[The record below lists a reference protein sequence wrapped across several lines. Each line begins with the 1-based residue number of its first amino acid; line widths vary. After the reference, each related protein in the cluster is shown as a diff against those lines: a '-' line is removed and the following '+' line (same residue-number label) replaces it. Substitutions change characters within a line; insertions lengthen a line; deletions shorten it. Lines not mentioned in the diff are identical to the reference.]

1 MTRVDFKSRLYEIC
15 CLERPGWLLDS
26 GLSKGIYHDRS
37 PLMIIVLAG
46 GKMRFRQTFPAS
58 NSGVTLNCLND
69 DSKTEA
75 HYEIT
80 TEWAEVYVSYVS
92 VPFFSTPYTEKGG
105 EIVNIEV
112 EVLGDLKCLPFYSV
126 AYDADLFFQDWD
138 SQEAEY
144 AVVDSACA
152 KILIPA
158 KDKDTLKALHQATG
172 LKSLVDYYDGIF
184 EYFNYLAGLSF
195 NPVAL
200 TDKNIPNRFFMKA
213 DKSGRGAA
221 YYGHAWTAQSSD
233 SVANF
238 WLNIKG
244 SNWGSIH
251 EIGHGYEGMF
261 ANYST
266 VYLREVWNNVLAAHY
281 QKKVLGE
288 DYYKVGWLYASG
300 EERLYGL
307 LREHFDSG
315 TVGGDLSAIL
325 FFLLLIFDRT
335 GEQGIIEFYR
345 RYRRLS
351 NGAGFKP
358 ENYLAM
364 DLLSAVAIDVANVN
378 VSEFMSFA
386 KVSLTPRQMIENAYS
401 NAIPFYPVY
410 RLVQQNH
417 LKPVQAQLGLRSP
430 LDLVS
435 CKQLS
440 VTGLTADMSFVF
452 EPDVYN
458 ELNGKSFLLS
468 DGRGAARVVKIENAT
483 IFVEKLPLG
492 LYVVELPSAEEGEYQ
507 PVSCYVAVTQAGGV
521 FNCVY
526 RKSYASGLADQTIFL
541 GGLAGIFCKIGINVS
556 TGCLLMDVVYSRPHV
571 YFKEAVYARVIVKD
585 EQGDVVFSREMQG
598 QYTELFSAEV
608 PIAMGYVI
616 ELFHKESSRMSV
628 SNSSASAVIENIENN
643 TLKITNQGLLNIS
656 YGTDAGENL
665 RLEIDKNTAI
675 FARLPHLALHDGH
688 PIKQDFRRAINTF
701 AEPIKSQLFER
712 YRTLE
717 FHPAPV
723 NQTISGTRFTWRL
736 EGLGGHSVADMEMN
750 TWAGNIRLVMHAV
763 RPHAYFSSVYISIM
777 LKSPEGEIIHFHELR
792 GDVPAEALDVELPFV
807 PGTKLT
813 VMHREPVRT
822 RIVNNHNQEATST
835 AQVQHVH
842 VSRPDV
848 LSLSSYWPAMAD
860 ES

>member
-1 MTRVDFKSRLYEIC
+1 MTNADFKSRLYEIC
-15 CLERPGWLLDS
+15 SLERPDWLLGS
-26 GLSKGIYHDRS
+26 GLSKGIYHDRT
-37 PLMIIVLAG
+37 PLMTIVLAG
-46 GKMRFRQTFPAS
+46 VKMRFRQTFPAS
-58 NSGVTLNCLND
+58 TSGVTLNLLND

-75 HYEIT
+75 HHEVT
-80 TEWAEVYVSYVS
+80 TEWAEVYVSHVS
-92 VPFFSTPYTEKGG
+92 VPFFSTPYTEKAG

-112 EVLGDLKCLPFYSV
+112 EVLGDLTCLPFYNV

-138 SQEAEY
+138 SREAEY
-144 AVVDSACA
+144 AVVESAYA

-158 KDKDTLKALHQATG
+158 KDKNTLKALHQATG

-184 EYFNYLAGLSF
+184 EYFNYLAGLSC

-221 YYGHAWTAQSSD
+221 YYGHAWTAESSD

-335 GEQGIIEFYR
+335 GEQGIIGFYQ

-351 NGAGFKP
+351 NAVGFKA
-358 ENYLAM
+358 ENYPAM

-378 VSEFMSFA
+378 ISEFMSFA
-386 KVSLTPRQMIENAYS
+386 KVSLTPRQMIENTYS
-401 NAIPFYPVY
+401 NAIPFYPLY
-410 RLVQQNH
+410 RLVQQH
-417 LKPVQAQLGLRSP
+417 QLKPVQAQLGLRSP

-452 EPDVYN
+452 DPDVYN
-458 ELNGKSFLLS
+458 KLSGKSFLLR
-468 DGRGAARVVKIENAT
+468 DGQGAARVVKIENAT
-483 IFVEKLPLG
+483 VFVEKLPVG
-492 LYVVELPSAEEGEYQ
+492 LYVLQLPSVEEGEYQ
-507 PVSCYVAVTQAGGV
+507 SVSAYVAVTQTAGE

-526 RKSYASGLADQTIFL
+526 TKFYASGLADQTISL
-541 GGLAGIFCKIGINVS
+541 GGLAGVFCNIVINVS
-556 TGCLLMDVVYSRPHV
+556 TGCLLMDVVYPSPHV
-571 YFKEAVYARVIVKD
+571 YFKENVYARVIVKD
-585 EQGDVVFSREMQG
+585 EQGNVVFSREMQG
-598 QYTELFSAEV
+598 EHTELFSEEV
-608 PIAMGYVI
+608 PIAAGFVV
-616 ELFHKESSRMSV
+616 ELFHKESSRISV
-628 SNSSASAVIENIENN
+628 SNSSASAVIENIEDNA
-643 TLKITNQGLLNIS
+643 LKITDQGLVNIN
-656 YGTDAGENL
+656 YGTDASENL
-665 RLEIDKNTAI
+665 RLEIDKNSAI
-675 FARLPHLALHDGH
+675 FERLPHLALHDGH
-688 PIKQDFRRAINTF
+688 PLKQNFRRAFNTF
-701 AEPIKSQLFER
+701 AEPIKSQLLER

-717 FHPAPV
+717 FNPAPV
-723 NQTISGTRFTWRL
+723 NQIIYGTRFTWRL
-736 EGLGGHSVADMEMN
+736 GGLGTQSVADMEMN
-750 TWAGNIRLVMHAV
+750 AWAGKVRLVVHAV
-763 RPHAYFSSVYISIM
+763 RPHAYFNSVYISIL

-792 GDVPAEALDVELPFV
+792 GDVPAEAFDVELPFV
-807 PGTKLT
+807 PGSKLT
-813 VMHREPVRT
+813 VMHREPGRS
-822 RIVNNHNQEATST
+822 RIVNDHNQEVTPT
-835 AQVQHVH
+835 AKVQHVH
-842 VSRPDV
+842 VSGSDV